1 MPRRFGQRNRM
12 LSIRNATT
20 NDLGLILDFIRRLA
34 EYEREPDAVVATEAD
49 LLRDGFGPDPKYR
62 CLIAEWDGK
71 PAGFAFFFFNYSTW
85 LGGPGLYLEDLFVL
99 PEMRGHGIGK
109 ALLQKLAQIAVAE
122 NCYGMRWQ
130 VLEWNEPALKFYDTL
145 GATIMDEWE
154 TMRLMEPALS
164 KLAKSGDSSSAEQ
177 GLKNAEP
184 QPKRGRHAGGVQE

>member
-1 MPRRFGQRNRM
+1 M
-12 LSIRNATT
+12 LSIRNATK
-20 NDLGLILDFIRRLA
+20 NDLGLVLQFIRHLA
-34 EYEREPDAVVATEAD
+34 VYEREPDAVIATEAD

-85 LGGPGLYLEDLFVL
+85 LGKPGLYLEDLFVL

-109 ALLQKLAQIAVAE
+109 GLLQKLAQIAVTE

-130 VLEWNEPALKFYDTL
+130 VLEWNEPALKFYDLL
-145 GATIMDEWE
+145 GAKIMDEWE

-164 KLAKSGDSSSAEQ
+164 KLAGGAASEQPSRGAEMPPTGAKQSG
-177 GLKNAEP
+177 
-184 QPKRGRHAGGVQE
+184 GRPE